1 LLLKA
6 FPVNAFHLCRKSV
19 ARLLTLSTVASIAMA
34 GVLAA
39 QAPGAGVTND
49 AIARLG
55 SRLESG
61 AATLEWTEGRGYL
74 PSLLNLLGINV
85 DSQVLV
91 FSKTSFQHTLIDPK
105 HPRAVYFNDN
115 IAIGMVQNGT
125 VYEMMALEPSHGLA
139 FYTLDTKKAERPT
152 FQRRGVECLFCH
164 GPGNKGA
171 AAMVVASVIP
181 DAQGVP
187 AYTSAFIDTID
198 HRTPFERRWGGWYVT
213 GTHGSQQHLGN
224 AVAPDPEH
232 PLDLETANTQNLT
245 SLAGKIDAT
254 KYLTDTSDIVALLTL
269 EHQVGATNRL
279 GALGV
284 QYRQA
289 ERTGAAD
296 PKALDVGVRDLADYL
311 LFVGEAPL
319 REPVKGVSTFTQT
332 FGRRGPRDVRGRSL
346 REFDLRTRLF
356 RYRLSFMI
364 YSDLFDG
371 LPAPIRERVYQ
382 RLYDVL
388 SGRDKNSTYE
398 SLTAD
403 ERTAILEIV
412 RDTKHDLPSFWAVEQ
427 AG

>member
-1 LLLKA
+1 LA
-6 FPVNAFHLCRKSV
+6 IAAV
-19 ARLLTLSTVASIAMA
+19 AMVAA
-34 GVLAA
+34 GVLNA
-39 QAPGAGVTND
+39 QAPRDPASDD

-55 SRLESG
+55 NRLANGE
-61 AATLEWTEGRGYL
+61 ATLAYDNERGYL
-74 PSLLNLLGINV
+74 PALLRLLDINF

-91 FSKTSFQHTLIDPK
+91 FSKTSFQHTLIDPQ

-115 IAIGMVQNGT
+115 AAIGMVQGGS

-139 FYTLDTKKAERPT
+139 FYTLDTKRTEQPS

-181 DAQGVP
+181 DVHGVP
-187 AYTSAFIDTID
+187 VYTSAFIDTID
-198 HRTPFERRWGGWYVT
+198 HRTPLERRWGGWYVT
-213 GTHGSQQHLGN
+213 GTHGSVEHLGN
-224 AVAPDPEH
+224 AVAPDAEK
-232 PLDLETANTQNLT
+232 PLDLEHENTQNVT
-245 SLAGKIDAT
+245 SLAGRIDVS
-254 KYLTDTSDIVALLTL
+254 KYLTGTSDIVALMTL

-279 GALGV
+279 GAVGV

-296 PKALDVGVRDLADYL
+296 PLKAVDASIRDLADYL

-319 REPVKGVSTFTQT
+319 GEPVKGVSAYTQT
-332 FGRRGPRDVRGRSL
+332 FAQRGPRDAHGRSL

-364 YSDLFDG
+364 YSELFDK
-371 LPAPIRERVYQ
+371 LPTPVRQSVYQ

-388 SGRDKNSTYE
+388 SGQEKSEKYA
-398 SLTAD
+398 SLTPD
-403 ERTAILEIV
+403 ERAAILEIV
-412 RDTKHDLPSFWAVEQ
+412 RDTKGNLPSFWTEQ

>member
-1 LLLKA
+1 MCTLY
-6 FPVNAFHLCRKSV
+6 FCRKTV
-19 ARLLTLSTVASIAMA
+19 TRLFVLALVASTAVGG
-34 GVLAA
+34 GVLRA
-39 QAPGAGVTND
+39 QAPDDPASNN

-55 SRLESG
+55 KRLASG
-61 AATLEWTEGRGYL
+61 AATLEYTEGRGYL
-74 PSLLNLLGINV
+74 PSLLKLLGINV

-105 HPRAVYFNDN
+105 HPRALYFNDN
-115 IAIGMVQNGT
+115 VAVGMVQGGT
-125 VYEMMALEPSHGLA
+125 VYEMMALEPSRGIA
-139 FYTLDTKKAERPT
+139 FYTMDTKKADQPV

-198 HRTPFERRWGGWYVT
+198 HRTPIERRWGGWYVT
-213 GTHGSQQHLGN
+213 GTHGSEEHLGN
-224 AVAPDPEH
+224 AVAPDPDH
-232 PLDLETANTQNLT
+232 PLDLEQANTQNLT
-245 SLAGKIDAT
+245 SLERKIDVSR
-254 KYLTDTSDIVALLTL
+254 YLTGTSDIVALMTL
-269 EHQVGATNRL
+269 EHQLGVTNRL

-289 ERTGAAD
+289 ERSGAAD
-296 PKALDVGVRDLADYL
+296 PRKSLDADVRDLVDYM

-319 REPVKGVSTFTQT
+319 REPVKGVSTFTRT
-332 FGRRGPRDVRGRSL
+332 FAQRGPQDARGRSL

-364 YSDLFDG
+364 YSDLFDA
-371 LPAPIRERVYQ
+371 LPKPVRQSVYQ

-388 SGRDKNSTYE
+388 TGQDAGQKYASISA
-398 SLTAD
+398 AD
-403 ERTAILEIV
+403 RTAILDIV
-412 RDTKHDLPSFWAVEQ
+412 RETKHDLPEYWAEQ
-427 AG
+427 VG

>member
-1 LLLKA
+1 MT
-6 FPVNAFHLCRKSV
+6 
-19 ARLLTLSTVASIAMA
+19 RLLAIAAVAMVAA
-34 GVLAA
+34 GVLNA
-39 QAPGAGVTND
+39 QAPRDPASDD

-55 SRLESG
+55 NRLANGE
-61 AATLEWTEGRGYL
+61 ATLAYDNERGYL
-74 PSLLNLLGINV
+74 PALLRLLDINF

-91 FSKTSFQHTLIDPK
+91 FSKTSFQHTLIDPQ

-115 IAIGMVQNGT
+115 AAIGMVQGGS

-139 FYTLDTKKAERPT
+139 FYTLDTKRTEQPS

-181 DAQGVP
+181 DVHGVP
-187 AYTSAFIDTID
+187 VYTSAFIDTID
-198 HRTPFERRWGGWYVT
+198 HRTPLERRWGGWYVT
-213 GTHGSQQHLGN
+213 GTHGSVEHLGN
-224 AVAPDPEH
+224 AVAPDAEK
-232 PLDLETANTQNLT
+232 PLDLEHENTQNVT
-245 SLAGKIDAT
+245 SLAGRIDVS
-254 KYLTDTSDIVALLTL
+254 KYLTGTSDIVALMTL

-279 GALGV
+279 GAVGV

-296 PKALDVGVRDLADYL
+296 PLKAVDASIRDLADYL

-319 REPVKGVSTFTQT
+319 GEPVKGVSAYTQT
-332 FGRRGPRDVRGRSL
+332 FAQRGPRDAHGRSL

-364 YSDLFDG
+364 YSELFDK
-371 LPAPIRERVYQ
+371 LPTPVRQSVYQ

-388 SGRDKNSTYE
+388 SGQEKSEKYA
-398 SLTAD
+398 SLTPD
-403 ERTAILEIV
+403 ERAAILEIV
-412 RDTKHDLPSFWAVEQ
+412 RDTKGNLPSFWTEQ

>member
-1 LLLKA
+1 
-6 FPVNAFHLCRKSV
+6 
-19 ARLLTLSTVASIAMA
+19 MA
-34 GVLAA
+34 IPGVLIA
-39 QAPGAGVTND
+39 QASGAGAADD
-49 AIARLG
+49 AISRLG
-55 SRLESG
+55 RRLADG
-61 AATLEWTEGRGYL
+61 AASLEWTEGRGYL
-74 PSLLNLLGINV
+74 PSLLHLLDVNI

-115 IAIGMVQNGT
+115 VAIGMVQGGT

-139 FYTLDTKKAERPT
+139 FYTLDTKKAEQPV

-198 HRTPFERRWGGWYVT
+198 HQTPFERRWGGWYVT
-213 GTHGSQQHLGN
+213 GTHGSQEHLGN

-232 PLDLETANTQNLT
+232 PLDLEHENTQNLT
-245 SLAGKIDAT
+245 SLAGKIDVAN
-254 KYLTDTSDIVALLTL
+254 YLTGTSDIVALLTL

-296 PKALDVGVRDLADYL
+296 AKTLDASVRDLVDYL

-319 REPVKGVSTFTQT
+319 REPVRGVSSFTQT
-332 FGRRGPRDVRGRSL
+332 FARRGPQDARGRSL

-364 YSDLFDG
+364 YSDLFDA
-371 LPAPIRERVYQ
+371 LPAPVRERVYQ

-388 SGRDKNSTYE
+388 SGRDKTEKYA

-403 ERTAILEIV
+403 ERTVILEIV
-412 RDTKHDLPSFWAVEQ
+412 RETKHNLPGFWARDR
-427 AG
+427 AGSAG

>member
-1 LLLKA
+1 
-6 FPVNAFHLCRKSV
+6 VNTSRLYRKPA
-19 ARLLTLSTVASIAMA
+19 ARLLTLAAALIVIPA
-34 GVLAA
+34 VLTA
-39 QAPGAGVTND
+39 QAQGSGAATD

-55 SRLESG
+55 ARLASG
-61 AATLEWTEGRGYL
+61 AATLQWTDERGYL
-74 PSLLNLLGINV
+74 PSLLHLLDIEV

-115 IAIGMVQNGT
+115 VAIGMVQGGT

-139 FYTLDTKKAERPT
+139 FYTLATQKAGQPA

-181 DAQGVP
+181 DAKGVP

-224 AVAPDPEH
+224 AVAPDQEH
-232 PLDLETANTQNLT
+232 PLDLEHANTQNLT
-245 SLAGKIDAT
+245 SLAGKIDVT

-269 EHQVGATNRL
+269 EHQVGAANRL

-284 QYRQA
+284 QHRQA
-289 ERTGAAD
+289 ERIGAAD
-296 PKALDVGVRDLADYL
+296 PKALDASVRDLADYL

-319 REPVKGVSTFTQT
+319 REPVRGVSSFTQT
-332 FGRRGPRDVRGRSL
+332 FARRGPRDARGRSL

-364 YSDLFDG
+364 YSDLFDA
-371 LPAPIRERVYQ
+371 LPAAAREQVYR

-388 SGRDKNSTYE
+388 SGKETSEKYA

-412 RDTKHDLPSFWAVEQ
+412 RETKRNLPDFWIGK

>member
-1 LLLKA
+1 MCTL
-6 FPVNAFHLCRKSV
+6 HCCRKTV
-19 ARLLTLSTVASIAMA
+19 ARLFFLALVASTVVGGS
-34 GVLAA
+34 VLRA
-39 QAPGAGVTND
+39 QAPDDPASNN

-55 SRLESG
+55 KRLASG
-61 AATLEWTEGRGYL
+61 ATTLEYTEGRGYL
-74 PSLLNLLGINV
+74 PSLLKLLGINV

-105 HPRAVYFNDN
+105 HPRALYFNDN
-115 IAIGMVQNGT
+115 VAVGMVQGGT
-125 VYEMMALEPSHGLA
+125 VYEMMALEPSRGIA
-139 FYTLDTKKAERPT
+139 FYTMDTKKADQPV

-198 HRTPFERRWGGWYVT
+198 HRTPIERRWGGWYVT
-213 GTHGSQQHLGN
+213 GTHGSEEHLGN
-224 AVAPDPEH
+224 AVAPDPDH
-232 PLDLETANTQNLT
+232 PLDLEQANTQNLT
-245 SLAGKIDAT
+245 SLEGKIDVSR
-254 KYLTDTSDIVALLTL
+254 YLTGTSDIVALMTL
-269 EHQVGATNRL
+269 EHQLGVTNRL

-289 ERTGAAD
+289 ERSGAAD
-296 PKALDVGVRDLADYL
+296 PRKSLDADVRDLVDYM

-319 REPVKGVSTFTQT
+319 REPVKGVSTFTRT
-332 FGRRGPRDVRGRSL
+332 FAQRGPHDARGRSL

-364 YSDLFDG
+364 YSDLFDA
-371 LPAPIRERVYQ
+371 LPKPVRQSVYQ

-388 SGRDKNSTYE
+388 TGQDAGQKYASISA
-398 SLTAD
+398 AD
-403 ERTAILEIV
+403 RTAILDIV
-412 RDTKHDLPSFWAVEQ
+412 RETKHDLPAYWAEQ
-427 AG
+427 VG